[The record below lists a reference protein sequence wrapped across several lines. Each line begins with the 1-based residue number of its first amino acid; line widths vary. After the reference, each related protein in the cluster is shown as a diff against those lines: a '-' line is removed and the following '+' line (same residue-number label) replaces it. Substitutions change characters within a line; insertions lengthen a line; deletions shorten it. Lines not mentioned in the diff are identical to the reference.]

1 MGISNRNRNSVLN
14 ALSAIALTLLNGLL
28 GIVVTKMIIH
38 EYGSDF
44 NGLNSTANQLVNV
57 LLIVEGGFTLASN
70 VALFSPLTYCDY
82 KKVNK
87 LLSET
92 RRKFRKIG
100 VLFLCMGIIASLIF
114 ALFANSTLQFELIFY
129 VIIMAVIPAAFN
141 LYYATTYR
149 VLLQAQQK
157 EYIINIFTL
166 FTISMGHI
174 GNIGLIVINGSIWL
188 VRAITL
194 ITTLLNS
201 ILIVWHV
208 KKHNRFL
215 ELDVGNNEEVIHGT
229 GDVMVQKVTGVI
241 YLSAPIVFLSLSPA
255 GGTVLASVYAVYNNV
270 FNMIK
275 SLLRGVIDAPRLGI
289 GQMLSETDR
298 ERIWNVFAEYEYIV
312 LGFTFVICST
322 TYVLIMPFVSMYTS
336 GMSDVNY
343 YDKTIAL
350 LMSLI
355 SVFEIIHIPS
365 GHLINMS
372 GEFRT
377 SKYIQIISL
386 TVLVPCMLIL
396 GRLWGVYGLLYAV
409 LIVSILLTILEIG
422 FIHMYFFKNK
432 VIEFAKMLLPLL
444 LTGIGICYHEK
455 KVFTNIESI
464 KIFILYGMLI
474 TLINTIAA
482 VIIGMVFN
490 KKLIFKVYQ
499 RVLRLI
505 RHKGV

>member
-1 MGISNRNRNSVLN
+1 
-14 ALSAIALTLLNGLL
+14 
-28 GIVVTKMIIH
+28 
-38 EYGSDF
+38 
-44 NGLNSTANQLVNV
+44 
-57 LLIVEGGFTLASN
+57 
-70 VALFSPLTYCDY
+70 
-82 KKVNK
+82 
-87 LLSET
+87 
-92 RRKFRKIG
+92 
-100 VLFLCMGIIASLIF
+100 
-114 ALFANSTLQFELIFY
+114 
-129 VIIMAVIPAAFN
+129 
-141 LYYATTYR
+141 
-149 VLLQAQQK
+149 
-157 EYIINIFTL
+157 
-166 FTISMGHI
+166 
-174 GNIGLIVINGSIWL
+174 
-188 VRAITL
+188 
-194 ITTLLNS
+194 
-201 ILIVWHV
+201 
-208 KKHNRFL
+208 
-215 ELDVGNNEEVIHGT
+215 
-229 GDVMVQKVTGVI
+229 MVQKVTGVI

-289 GQMLSETDR
+289 GQMLSETDH

-409 LIVSILLTILEIG
+409 LIVAILLAILEIG

-432 VIEFAKMLLPLL
+432 VIEFVKMLLPLL
-444 LTGIGICYHEK
+444 LAGIGICYHEK